1 MLIDVQV
8 NYYRTNRIVSVDANT
23 LRVEVERLRSDPSFI
38 CYNLVGTT
46 DQGRLLIRSSKDP
59 AEMLD
64 LYDAYMDLAAEKRR
78 EVWGG
83 QLSFEDIPGGDS
95 SAG

>member
-23 LRVEVERLRSDPSFI
+23 LRVEVHRLQSDPSFI

-59 AEMLD
+59 AEMPD
-64 LYDAYMDLAAEKRR
+64 LYDAYMDQAEEKRKAAC
-78 EVWGG
+78 GG
-83 QLSFEDIPGGDS
+83 QLSFEDILGGDS

>member
-23 LRVEVERLRSDPSFI
+23 LRVEVHRLQSDPSFI
-38 CYNLVGTT
+38 YYNLVGTT

-64 LYDAYMDLAAEKRR
+64 LYDAYMDQAEEKRKAAC
-78 EVWGG
+78 GG
-83 QLSFEDIPGGDS
+83 QLSFEDILGGDS

>member
-23 LRVEVERLRSDPSFI
+23 LRVEVDRLWSDPSFI
-38 CYNLVGTT
+38 CYHLVGTT
-46 DQGRLLIRSSKDP
+46 NQGRLLIRSSKDP

-64 LYDAYMDLAAEKRR
+64 LYDSYMKQAEEKRKAAC
-78 EVWGG
+78 GG
-83 QLSFEDIPGGDS
+83 QLSFEDILGGDS

>member
-23 LRVEVERLRSDPSFI
+23 LRVEVERLRSDLSFI

-64 LYDAYMDLAAEKRR
+64 LYDTYMDLAEEKRR
-78 EVWGG
+78 EVWGD
-83 QLSFEDIPGGDS
+83 QLSFADILGGDS